1 MTTRRNFI
9 KTTAGA
15 LGTAALLGE
24 FPLGLDAT
32 TAKKPRPFGF
42 QTWTV
47 RDELAADLPGTLKRM
62 AAMGYSETEFCSPH
76 GYTGTPF
83 EKFRPLGSAELRR
96 IIADSGLR
104 CESAHFQMTEL
115 RDNLDHGIEWALGMG
130 LTQMVCSS
138 FWLAKDASL
147 DDYRRSCDELNTIG
161 SKIKA
166 AGMQAGFHNHHMEFE
181 KRDGT
186 LIYDALLERLDP
198 ATVKMQF
205 QVAVV
210 NIGYKAADYFRA
222 HPGRFISAHLADWSS
237 AENKQV
243 PIGKGVVDW
252 KDFYAAAETGGV
264 KNFFVEMDPATFP
277 ESAAFLKTI

>member
-15 LGTAALLGE
+15 LGAGALLGR
-24 FPLGLDAT
+24 FPIGLEAAT
-32 TAKKPRPFGF
+32 GMKTQPFGF

-47 RDELAADLPGTLKRM
+47 RDALAEDLAGTLKKM
-62 AAMGYSETEFCSPH
+62 AAMGYHETEFCSPH

-83 EKFRPLGSAELRR
+83 EKFRSLSAADLRA
-96 IIADSGLR
+96 IITDSGLR
-104 CESAHFQMTEL
+104 CESAHFNMTEL
-115 RDNLDHGIEWALGMG
+115 RDSLDHAVKWALGMG
-130 LTQMVCSS
+130 LTQMICSS
-138 FWLAKDASL
+138 FWLAKDATV
-147 DDYRRSCDELNTIG
+147 DDYRRSCDEMNAIG
-161 SKIKA
+161 QRIKA

-181 KRDGT
+181 KRDDT
-186 LIYDALLERLDP
+186 LIYDAILERLDP
-198 ATVKMQF
+198 VAVKMQF

-210 NIGYKAADYFRA
+210 NIGYKAADYFRR

-252 KDFYAAAETGGV
+252 KDFFAAAEIGGV

-277 ESAAFLKTI
+277 ESAEFLKSL